1 MLMSQ
6 KQVKKRRRER
16 REVQGRLAE
25 QLRLLNKRCREFD
38 GGDWGEAVD
47 IATRLRVIFHP
58 GSPSKHPSI
67 LQSLGAE
74 KVPMLSTVEHQE
86 DSPNIIASIGG
97 LYTQRFAKDED
108 GVHYE
113 LRPTLWDS
121 HYRFEVPAFRWW
133 EQIVE
138 IKGNEVDN
146 PGRHVYRRKDV
157 VTGVAN
163 NDGGAHLANQIP
175 DSYDVLSRPGG
186 IIQIDI
192 GTEDDSQQVPIAGV
206 HLAMLRQI
214 AYEVLHS
221 PALLDLTDPSKP
233 VQTDAGR
240 PSVGSPASTVPPE
253 GVGEATRVPDDIQPD
268 PLRDTIARY
277 FAAYYKELRSQLS
290 GRIYGIDTVP
300 SHLMPWK
307 KLVRVWESKD
317 GHFFVEHISGAGAS
331 SWLGQEAKESDLYED
346 YLHLYPPR
354 EWTLSE
360 KTGVEVKHGAAVLM
374 TQARGKRVH
383 DPGYGDV
390 QRGNYV
396 ERVDAITRA
405 KVPELTEESARE
417 AARADLQPYVG

>member
-1 MLMSQ
+1 MSQ

-16 REVQGRLAE
+16 REVQARLAE

-58 GSPSKHPSI
+58 GNPSKHPSI

-74 KVPMLSTVEHQE
+74 KVPMLSTVEHRE

-97 LYTQRFAKDED
+97 LYTQRFAKDD
-108 GVHYE
+108 GLHYE

-121 HYRFEVPAFRWW
+121 HVRFEVPASRWW

-138 IKGNEVDN
+138 IKGDEVGN
-146 PGRHVYRRKDV
+146 PGRHVYRRKNV

-186 IIQIDI
+186 IVRINM
-192 GTEDDSQQVPIAGV
+192 GTEDDNEEIPIAGV

-221 PALLDLTDPSKP
+221 PALLDLTDPNGLMSKNA
-233 VQTDAGR
+233 VSAFT
-240 PSVGSPASTVPPE
+240 GSIASATPPE
-253 GVGEATRVPDDIQPD
+253 GVESATRVSAADAD
-268 PLRDTIARY
+268 PLRDTIAHY
-277 FAAYYKELRSQLS
+277 FAAYYRELRRQLS
-290 GRIYGIDTVP
+290 GKSYGIDTVP

-331 SWLGQEAKESDLYED
+331 SWLGQEANKPDLYED
-346 YLHLYPPR
+346 YLHLYPRRDRTLR
-354 EWTLSE
+354 EM
-360 KTGVEVKHGAAVLM
+360 TGVKVEDGAAVLI
-374 TQARGKRVH
+374 ARVRGKRVH

-405 KVPELTEESARE
+405 KVPELTEEKARE
-417 AARADLQPYVG
+417 AAQSDLRPYVG

>member
-1 MLMSQ
+1 MGQ
-6 KQVKKRRRER
+6 KQLKRRRRER
-16 REVQGRLAE
+16 REVQARLAE
-25 QLRLLNKRCREFD
+25 QIRLLNKRCREFD
-38 GGDWGEAVD
+38 GGDWGEAID

-58 GSPSKHPSI
+58 GSPSKHPSV

-74 KVPMLSTVEHQE
+74 RVPMLSTVEHRE

-97 LYTQRFAKDED
+97 LYTQITAKDDD
-108 GVHYE
+108 GLHYE

-121 HYRFEVPAFRWW
+121 HVKFEVPASRWW

-138 IKGNEVDN
+138 IKGNEVGN

-163 NDGGAHLANQIP
+163 NDGGAHLAGQIP

-186 IIQIDI
+186 IITINM
-192 GTEDDSQQVPIAGV
+192 GTEDDNEEIPIAGV

-214 AYEVLHS
+214 AYEALHS
-221 PALLDLTDPSKP
+221 PALLDLTNPNKP
-233 VQTDAGR
+233 APKNAGA
-240 PSVGSPASTVPPE
+240 SSPASTAGDAPAGNAVS
-253 GVGEATRVPDDIQPD
+253 ATPMIAGAPD

-277 FAAYYKELRSQLS
+277 FATYYREVRSLLS
-290 GRIYGIDTVP
+290 GKTYGIDTVP

-317 GHFFVEHISGAGAS
+317 GHFVVEHISGASAP
-331 SWLGQEAKESDLYED
+331 SWLGQEALRSDLYED

-354 EWTLSE
+354 DRTLRE
-360 KTGVEVKHGAAVLM
+360 MTGIKVKDNAAVLM
-374 TQARGKRVH
+374 AWVSGKRVH

-390 QRGNYV
+390 QRGNYM
-396 ERVDAITRA
+396 ERVDAITKA

-417 AARADLQPYVG
+417 AARADLRLYIE